1 MDLAAIIYCF
11 GLDSFMIDAH
21 CHLEQKD
28 YDADREEVIS
38 RCKELLKAVVFSC
51 VSPKDFQKSLEIV
64 SKYPGFVFLTAGFH
78 PEYIKE
84 FSEKEIE
91 DYFSLIRQNKSRIVG
106 IGECGLDYHWI
117 KEEDWREKQK
127 ELFIRHINLAKELEL
142 PLVIHSRD
150 AEEECLDILEKQ
162 KVGRVLMHFFSDK
175 DLVERAVKDGYFISI
190 NTLVLQSKSI
200 RKIMKKT
207 PLEQLMTETDAPWLG
222 FGKRNEPIAVKQVI
236 EKISELEKI
245 PVENIDEATT
255 KNAVEF
261 FGLKNKR

>member
-1 MDLAAIIYCF
+1 
-11 GLDSFMIDAH
+11 MIDAH

-28 YDADREEVIS
+28 YDSDREEVIS

-51 VSPKDFQKSLEIV
+51 ANPKDFQKSLDIV
-64 SKYPGFVFLTAGFH
+64 SKYPKFVFLTSGFH

-91 DYFSLIRQNKSRIVG
+91 DYFSLIRQNKDKIVA
-106 IGECGLDYHWI
+106 IGECGLDYHWT
-117 KEEDWREKQK
+117 KEEEWREKQK
-127 ELFIRHINLAKELEL
+127 ELFIRHINLAKELNL

-150 AEEECLDILEKQ
+150 AEEDCLEILEDQ
-162 KVGRVLMHFFSDK
+162 KAERVLMHFFSDK
-175 DLVERAVKDGYFISI
+175 DLVKRTIKDGYFISI

-207 PLEQLMTETDAPWLG
+207 PLERLMTETDAPWLG

-236 EKISELEKI
+236 EKIAELEKI
-245 PVENIDEATT
+245 PFEKLDEATT
-255 KNAVEF
+255 RNAVGF
-261 FGLKNKR
+261 FGLKNISF

>member
-1 MDLAAIIYCF
+1 
-11 GLDSFMIDAH
+11 MIDAH

-28 YDADREEVIS
+28 YDSDREEVVS
-38 RCKELLKAVVFSC
+38 RCKAVLKAVVFSC
-51 VSPKDFQKSLEIV
+51 ASPKDFQRSLEIV
-64 SKYPGFVFLTAGFH
+64 SKYSDFAFLTAGFH

-84 FSEKEIE
+84 VSEKEIE
-91 DYFSLIRQNKSRIVG
+91 DYFNLIRKNKDKLVG

-117 KEEDWREKQK
+117 TEPDWREKQK
-127 ELFIRHINLAKELEL
+127 ELFIRHINLAKELNL

-150 AEEECLDILEKQ
+150 AEEECLKILEEQ
-162 KVGRVLMHFFSDK
+162 KADKVLMHFFSDK
-175 DLVERAVKDGYFISI
+175 DLVERVVADGYFISI

-207 PLEQLMTETDAPWLG
+207 PLERLMTETDAPWLG

-245 PVENIDEATT
+245 TVEKLDDATT
-255 KNAVEF
+255 RNAMEF
-261 FGLKNKR
+261 FKLNLPK